1 MLKRRNWRRSPM
13 ATLKRRRRLGVT
25 IGVDC
30 QRRRLSVAIGVGW
43 SRQCRLELN
52 RRWFELHWQ
61 WFELHRRR
69 LSSTATMG
77 WSCRRFGV
85 GFLVFFFFFFF
96 SLKWLLKCFV
106 ALGFLLGWVL
116 KLDL

>member
-13 ATLKRRRRLGVT
+13 ATLKRRRRLGIT

-43 SRQCRLELN
+43 SHQCRLELN
-52 RRWFELHWQ
+52 RRWFELHRQ
-61 WFELHRRR
+61 R
-69 LSSTATMG
+69 LSLTATMG

-85 GFLVFFFFFFF
+85 GFLVFVFFFMIEMAIEMFCGSWFLF
-96 SLKWLLKCFV
+96 GLGIEIRLISL
-106 ALGFLLGWVL
+106 
-116 KLDL
+116 